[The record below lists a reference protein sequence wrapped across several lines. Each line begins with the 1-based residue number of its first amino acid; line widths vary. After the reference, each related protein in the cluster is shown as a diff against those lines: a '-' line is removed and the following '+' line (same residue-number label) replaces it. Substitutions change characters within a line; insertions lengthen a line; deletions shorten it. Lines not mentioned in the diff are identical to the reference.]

1 MKSTRALFAHTKRRV
16 ASRRVDR
23 RARDDDGDV
32 SARRRDGA
40 TRARDDRDDARG
52 VDDARAGVGDE
63 DAREGVANA
72 SRVLLLDMFVDV
84 VVGGV
89 ERRRA
94 RGIRVARTRRA
105 LRTTG
110 GRGDGDSTRGVV
122 AGIRCRKFSLRRVI
136 RAIGKRRV
144 DVRLGAG
151 FLWAGRV
158 VAGVG

>member
-1 MKSTRALFAHTKRRV
+1 MKPTRALFVHTHKTSSRV
-16 ASRRVDR
+16 ESTG
-23 RARDDDGDV
+23 ARDDDDGV

-40 TRARDDRDDARG
+40 TRARDEDDDARG
-52 VDDARAGVGDE
+52 VDDARGGVGDE

-72 SRVLLLDMFVDV
+72 SRVLLDIIVV
-84 VVGGV
+84 REVVGGV

-105 LRTTG
+105 LRTTR

-122 AGIRCRKFSLRRVI
+122 AGIRCRKFSLRRII

>member
-1 MKSTRALFAHTKRRV
+1 MS
-16 ASRRVDR
+16 SRPTG
-23 RARDDDGDV
+23 ARDDDDDD
-32 SARRRDGA
+32 SARRRRQRA
-40 TRARDDRDDARG
+40 TARRAKRGRDEDNDARG
-52 VDDARAGVGDE
+52 VERARARAGDE

-72 SRVLLLDMFVDV
+72 SRIILDIDVFVDV

-122 AGIRCRKFSLRRVI
+122 AGIRCRKFSLRRII

-151 FLWAGRV
+151 FLWTGRV